1 MRVIGIR
8 HRTKQT
14 AQQEARPTMVAVY
27 YNGVK
32 PVTHELS
39 TETDELDFLLNRF
52 PTAFREVRPDE
63 DVSEMLPWHLKCKPL
78 KKGQEVPAD
87 IHPSHVREKD
97 GGREIVVKVPSAYE
111 GLRID
116 DAVAMTLG
124 GSGDRFAAALS
135 RRGEDIGAKVFRI
148 PPFTLKANRSTDK
161 KDDDHLLLA
170 DLSQRRPD
178 FFYEMNAKD
187 RELVRVREFLF
198 KREEAQD
205 ARIACEQRLRQSLIG
220 SIFLSEEGFYPEGT
234 IEDQFDRLKANS
246 VIFLALSKEE
256 AQWEGDL
263 KKLIRRTE
271 VWKRI
276 FKAIEGCGEVTAA
289 KLIAAIGGDVR
300 RFKSAAQLK
309 KFCGVHIMDDGQ
321 FPRKR
326 AGELAGWNPQ
336 ARQALYL
343 LADQFS
349 MWRPDSTWG
358 KVFLG
363 YKAKL
368 REKHPNVECSTCNIS
383 WDDCKEQKS
392 HKRRYNDG
400 HIHKMAK
407 WRTLTKFVEWLYREW
422 SRIEPAAA
430 VMDGVAAD

>member
-14 AQQEARPTMVAVY
+14 ATHEARPTMVAMHD
-27 YNGVK
+27 GIK
-32 PVTHELS
+32 TVTYELS
-39 TETDELDFLLNRF
+39 TEMDELDFLLDRF
-52 PTAFREVRPDE
+52 PTAFRDAQPDE
-63 DVSEMLPWHLKCKPL
+63 DISEVLPWHCKCKPL
-78 KKGQEVPAD
+78 KKDQEIPDV
-87 IHPSHVREKD
+87 HPSHVRES
-97 GGREIVVKVPSAYE
+97 GGMREIVLKVPTLYT
-111 GLRID
+111 GLYAND
-116 DAVAMTLG
+116 TVVMTLG

-135 RRGEDIGAKVFRI
+135 RRGEDIFAKVFRI
-148 PPFTLKANRSTDK
+148 SPFVFKEHRGGDSK
-161 KDDDHLLLA
+161 EEDHRLLVELYN
-170 DLSQRRPD
+170 RRPD
-178 FFYEMNAKD
+178 LFHKMTAKD
-187 RELVRVREFLF
+187 RELVRVREVLF
-198 KREEAQD
+198 KREEAQN
-205 ARIACEQRLRQSLIG
+205 ARIACEQRLRQGLIG
-220 SIFLSEEGFYPEGT
+220 GIFLSEEGYYPEGT
-234 IEDQFDRLKANS
+234 IENQFDRLKANS
-246 VIFLALSKEE
+246 VIFDALSKEE

-271 VWKRI
+271 VWQEI
-276 FKAIEGCGEVTAA
+276 FRSIEGCGEVTAA

-309 KFCGVHIMDDGQ
+309 RFCGVHVMDDGQ

-326 AGELAGWNPQ
+326 TGELAGWNPQ

-349 MWRPDSTWG
+349 MWRPQSTWG

-368 REKHPNVECSTCNIS
+368 RVAHPNVECSTCGVP
-383 WDDCKEQKS
+383 WDDCTQQKL
-392 HKRRYNDG
+392 HKRRYTPA

-422 SRIEPAAA
+422 SRVKPTASLDAAA
-430 VMDGVAAD
+430 D

>member
-27 YNGVK
+27 DGIK
-32 PVTHELS
+32 AVTHELS
-39 TETDELDFLLNRF
+39 TETDELDFLLDRF
-52 PTAFREVRPDE
+52 PTAFREVKPEE
-63 DVSEMLPWHLKCKPL
+63 DVSDALSWHCKCKPL

-87 IHPSHVREKD
+87 IHPSHIREKD
-97 GGREIVVKVPSAYE
+97 GGREIIMKVPSAFE
-111 GLRID
+111 GFRKG

-135 RRGEDIGAKVFRI
+135 RRGEDIGAYVYRI
-148 PPFTLKANRSTDK
+148 PPFVLKANRGDESKEEDQR
-161 KDDDHLLLA
+161 LLA
-170 DLSQRRPD
+170 ELFDLRPEL
-178 FFYEMNAKD
+178 FYEMTAKD

-205 ARIACEQRLRQSLIG
+205 ARIACEQRLRQSIIG
-220 SIFLSEEGFYPEGT
+220 GIFLSEEGCYPEGT
-234 IEDQFDRLKANS
+234 IEKQFDHLKAS
-246 VIFLALSKEE
+246 SAIFLALNKEE
-256 AQWEGDL
+256 AQWEANL

-271 VWKRI
+271 VWQKI

-309 KFCGVHIMDDGQ
+309 RFCGVHIMDDGK

-326 AGELAGWNPQ
+326 AGEIAGWNPQ

-343 LADQFS
+343 LAEQFS
-349 MWRPDSTWG
+349 MWRPQSHWG

-368 REKHPNVECSTCNIS
+368 RLAHPNVECSTCNIP
-383 WDDCKEQKS
+383 WDDCTQQKQ
-392 HKRRYNDG
+392 HKRRYGDG
-400 HIHKMAK
+400 HIHSMAK

-422 SRIEPAAA
+422 SRIEPAAI